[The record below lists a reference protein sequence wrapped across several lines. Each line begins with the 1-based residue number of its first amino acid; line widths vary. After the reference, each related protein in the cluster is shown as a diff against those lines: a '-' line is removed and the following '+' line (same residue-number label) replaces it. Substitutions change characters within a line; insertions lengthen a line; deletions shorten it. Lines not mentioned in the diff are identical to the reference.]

1 MPTTDSQLNYILE
14 QLSFVPEVRSKK
26 MFGEYGLY
34 SQNIYFGLVCDY
46 KLFLKTSKKLVE
58 LIGDDGQRAYPGS
71 KNSLHV
77 PEEII
82 EDRDQLVKI
91 LALALS

>member
-34 SQNIYFGLVCDY
+34 SQNIYFGLVCDD

-58 LIGDDGQRAYPGS
+58 LIVEMMVS
-71 KNSLHV
+71 VL
-77 PEEII
+77 
-82 EDRDQLVKI
+82 I
-91 LALALS
+91 LAQRTRYTYQRK